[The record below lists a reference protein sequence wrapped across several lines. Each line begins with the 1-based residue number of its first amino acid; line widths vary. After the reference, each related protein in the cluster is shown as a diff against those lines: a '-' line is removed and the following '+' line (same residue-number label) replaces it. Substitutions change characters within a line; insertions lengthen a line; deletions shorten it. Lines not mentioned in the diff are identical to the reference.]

1 MSHNI
6 DYWQL
11 ATAVDSSPST
21 NNNTTQI
28 LSHESFAPT
37 SSEFI
42 TIHNES
48 FTPSSCAVRLV
59 AREKEKKKL
68 LYDCVFFSAFLSLL
82 TKQQALV

>member
-59 AREKEKKKL
+59 SQRKRGKNTTVRL
-68 LYDCVFFSAFLSLL
+68 CLFFAFLSLL